1 MKRHAGFTLLEVL
14 GALAL
19 LALLLTGIYAGMR
32 SATHGVRAGSAAIER
47 MDAIGSAQRFLRR
60 ELAQAM
66 TLPLG
71 RAADGQ
77 PIVFVGSASE
87 LRYVAPLPGYLGA
100 LGPQLQV
107 LRLVDDGHG
116 LQRLELRLAL
126 LPPDGQPPQPLGAP
140 QVLIDGL
147 RSGNFAYR
155 GRDAA
160 GNALS
165 WRERWD
171 DGRNLPQLVRVQ
183 LQTSGGADWPLL
195 EMPLRV
201 DGAGAARASLLPS
214 RGMTSGAL
222 R

>member
-1 MKRHAGFTLLEVL
+1 MKRQAGFTLLEVL

-19 LALLLTGIYAGMR
+19 LALLLTGIHAGMH
-32 SATHGVRAGSAAIER
+32 SAAQGVRAGSAAIER
-47 MDAIGSAQRFLRR
+47 MDAIGSVQRFLRR

-66 TLPLG
+66 PLPLG
-71 RAADGQ
+71 RAVDGR
-77 PIVFVGSASE
+77 PIVFVGSARE

-116 LQRLELRLAL
+116 MQRLELRLAL
-126 LPPDGQPPQPLGAP
+126 LPPDGQPPQPLGTP
-140 QVLIDGL
+140 QVLLDGL
-147 RSGNFAYR
+147 RGGNFAYR

-160 GNALS
+160 GNELP
-165 WRERWD
+165 WRDRWN

-183 LQTSGGADWPLL
+183 LQTGGGIGWPLL

-201 DGAGAARASLLPS
+201 DGVGAARASLRS
-214 RGMTSGAL
+214 TATGAL